1 MLIKLIKLINP
12 IKLLKLRYKE
22 NMKRKYSLALAALTL
37 CGSMSAQDIYKVEN
51 LSGNDLNGTAR
62 YVGMG
67 GAMNVL
73 GADISSM
80 GINPAGTGLY
90 RRSDVAFTGSATIQ
104 PNAVSM
110 LDIDKARGSFDQ
122 AGFVYAFKTGNSGLK
137 YFNIGF
143 NYQKRRNFKNYIGLT
158 GIALPNGMSQTWELS
173 QMAGTLDLYKDN
185 DRGKTMPI
193 ANAAYDSQLLDAQVD
208 ETGKVTGYNPINAT
222 DYNYRR
228 VQWGGVQQYDFN
240 LSANIDDRIYA
251 GVTFGV
257 YNVNMHSGV
266 YYDETIV
273 PEEGMTPEQVRYNY
287 YFMNQEEQLTG
298 TGFDAK
304 FGVIFRPLEDSPLRL
319 GLSFATPTFYDLTSN
334 AYVYM
339 NSPYAFTDEVKQYH
353 PYAKGDS
360 FHTEGTFNTGDFDYR
375 IRTPWKLNI
384 GLATTFGR
392 NIALDAEYEI
402 SRYTGASISY
412 PDYDSYS
419 DWWGTTSS
427 TKDRE
432 LNNEIDNWLKPV
444 HTFRVGV
451 EAKLAPS
458 FYGRL
463 GYNYVSSAF
472 KDDAYLN
479 LFTAS
484 SSYYNR
490 TNTDYVNLGDIN
502 RVTAG
507 LGYRGRNVYFDIA
520 YQYQHQGG
528 TAYAFNYIENG
539 DKTTNRLQGQKV
551 NLNRHNIMM
560 TLGFKF

>member
-1 MLIKLIKLINP
+1 
-12 IKLLKLRYKE
+12 
-22 NMKRKYSLALAALTL
+22 
-37 CGSMSAQDIYKVEN
+37 
-51 LSGNDLNGTAR
+51 
-62 YVGMG
+62 
-67 GAMNVL
+67 
-73 GADISSM
+73 
-80 GINPAGTGLY
+80 
-90 RRSDVAFTGSATIQ
+90 
-104 PNAVSM
+104 
-110 LDIDKARGSFDQ
+110 
-122 AGFVYAFKTGNSGLK
+122 
-137 YFNIGF
+137 
-143 NYQKRRNFKNYIGLT
+143 
-158 GIALPNGMSQTWELS
+158 
-173 QMAGTLDLYKDN
+173 
-185 DRGKTMPI
+185 
-193 ANAAYDSQLLDAQVD
+193 
-208 ETGKVTGYNPINAT
+208 
-222 DYNYRR
+222 
-228 VQWGGVQQYDFN
+228 
-240 LSANIDDRIYA
+240 
-251 GVTFGV
+251 
-257 YNVNMHSGV
+257 
-266 YYDETIV
+266 
-273 PEEGMTPEQVRYNY
+273 MTPEQVRYNY

-304 FGVIFRPLEDSPLRL
+304 FGIIFRPLEDSPLRL

-451 EAKLAPS
+451 EARLAPS

-520 YQYQHQGG
+520 YQYQHQDG

-539 DKTTNRLQGQKV
+539 DNTTNRLQGQKV

>member
-1 MLIKLIKLINP
+1 M
-12 IKLLKLRYKE
+12 
-22 NMKRKYSLALAALTL
+22 
-37 CGSMSAQDIYKVEN
+37 
-51 LSGNDLNGTAR
+51 
-62 YVGMG
+62 
-67 GAMNVL
+67 
-73 GADISSM
+73 
-80 GINPAGTGLY
+80 
-90 RRSDVAFTGSATIQ
+90 
-104 PNAVSM
+104 
-110 LDIDKARGSFDQ
+110 
-122 AGFVYAFKTGNSGLK
+122 
-137 YFNIGF
+137 
-143 NYQKRRNFKNYIGLT
+143 
-158 GIALPNGMSQTWELS
+158 
-173 QMAGTLDLYKDN
+173 
-185 DRGKTMPI
+185 
-193 ANAAYDSQLLDAQVD
+193 
-208 ETGKVTGYNPINAT
+208 
-222 DYNYRR
+222 
-228 VQWGGVQQYDFN
+228 
-240 LSANIDDRIYA
+240 
-251 GVTFGV
+251 
-257 YNVNMHSGV
+257 
-266 YYDETIV
+266 
-273 PEEGMTPEQVRYNY
+273 
-287 YFMNQEEQLTG
+287 
-298 TGFDAK
+298 
-304 FGVIFRPLEDSPLRL
+304 
-319 GLSFATPTFYDLTSN
+319 
-334 AYVYM
+334 
-339 NSPYAFTDEVKQYH
+339 
-353 PYAKGDS
+353 
-360 FHTEGTFNTGDFDYR
+360 
-375 IRTPWKLNI
+375 NI

-419 DWWGTTSS
+419 DWWGTTSN

-539 DKTTNRLQGQKV
+539 DNTTNRLQGQKV